1 MGEAERVEQAV
12 TPIQAI
18 HSSITITEALE
29 RYAGAK
35 INGRQYR
42 NKMQIRCPFHQDNS
56 PSMTVYLDSNKCRC
70 WKGGC
75 IANSHPNDQIDVV
88 QMAEGISRQ
97 EAIHRLLT
105 DLGINTGKDSKIAI
119 EEAQRRAAIDADCR
133 EALKAIQKLKDE
145 LDFSFMDVFRKQ
157 YKPIDWG
164 SDAMADEVTGTYSRF
179 YDRLQIAGFNLEA
192 AENEQEKRSALR
204 AAGQITKEV
213 KQVG

>member
-1 MGEAERVEQAV
+1 MGEAERTEQTI

-18 HSSITITEALE
+18 HSSITIVEALE

-35 INGRQYR
+35 MNGRQFR
-42 NKMQIRCPFHQDNS
+42 NKMQIRCPFHSDSN

-88 QMAEGISRQ
+88 QMAEGIGRQ
-97 EAIHRLLT
+97 EAIHRLLM
-105 DLGINTGKDSKIAI
+105 DLGINTGEDSKIAI
-119 EEAQRRAAIDADCR
+119 EEAQRRAAIDTDCR
-133 EALKAIQKLKDE
+133 EMLKQVQMMADE
-145 LDFSFMDVFRKQ
+145 MDFAFIDVFRK
-157 YKPIDWG
+157 YDKPIDWG
-164 SDAMADEVTGTYSRF
+164 SDAMADEITGTYSRF
-179 YDRLQIAGFNLEA
+179 YDRIQVSEFNLQA

-204 AAGQITKEV
+204 AAGQIMKEV